1 MQEARRMVKES
12 QVDDRR
18 VVAAELRDRNLPN
31 MRKQLMTLIFGLPSL
46 ARLNRER
53 IKLERELG
61 DLSS

>member
-12 QVDDRR
+12 QVDDRG
-18 VVAAELRDRNLPN
+18 VAAELQDRNLPN